1 MVNGVA
7 ANFVHSLDSA
17 CMMETVNLAASKGIT
32 NFCNVHDSFGTTAA
46 DVHMLSITL
55 RDAFVK
61 IFQDDVLQ
69 DFKDGIE
76 KLIPEKFRDKL
87 PEVPAKGNLNL
98 DDLRQS
104 EFFFA

>member
-1 MVNGVA
+1 
-7 ANFVHSLDSA
+7 
-17 CMMETVNLAASKGIT
+17 
-32 NFCNVHDSFGTTAA
+32 
-46 DVHMLSITL
+46 MLKQEML
-55 RDAFVK
+55 K
-61 IFQDDVLQ
+61 

>member
-1 MVNGVA
+1 
-7 ANFVHSLDSA
+7 
-17 CMMETVNLAASKGIT
+17 
-32 NFCNVHDSFGTTAA
+32 
-46 DVHMLSITL
+46 MLSITL